1 MTLIKKMKIISTI
14 VKFIIPISI
23 SYLVYQIISFKNL
36 EFNIPTELRGW
47 LLVSI
52 VTPLV
57 NSILSTKNLTYWF
70 QKCFIYNHTWNT
82 QINGNDFME
91 WFSIYIIN
99 HKFYSYDSLTKIINN
114 QNSVW
119 WDDNKTFSLRP
130 QIKEIPS
137 GWIIFKYKTKYL
149 FAYFPYPAAL
159 DTIHH
164 KSELIRSLTV
174 YSFTNIDWKFFN
186 EDVCNYYYDNAD
198 TTKLA
203 VYRNIDVYVDDST
216 KVYSPLRSNASIKSC
231 FGNKTKEEAW
241 NGVLDFFK
249 IENKTYFKKINQS
262 YKTAFLIHGPSGTG
276 KTELLFQ
283 IASYTW
289 SLYQKPVYIINPKG
303 CSDND
308 LFELFNK
315 IQSGYVLIDEWDL
328 FLEKEDTGK
337 KNGQYPSLNAWL
349 NLLDNV
355 SGEIIFWFTTN
366 NYEKLAQYNDG
377 ALVRPG
383 RIDHIYKFDKMTPH
397 EVRNAWKYFNPD
409 DTVIDKYDDSQLN
422 DLTIAKIINNLKKKL
437 PISDLLTPPS

>member
-1 MTLIKKMKIISTI
+1 MKIISTFI
-14 VKFIIPISI
+14 KFILPVII
-23 SYLVYQIISFKNL
+23 SYLTYQLISFGNINI
-36 EFNIPTELRGW
+36 EIPTELRGW

-52 VTPLV
+52 ITPLIT
-57 NSILSTKNLTYWF
+57 SILSTHNFTYLF

-91 WFSIYIIN
+91 WFSIYVIN
-99 HKFYSYDSLTKIINN
+99 NKFYSYDSLTKIINN

-119 WDDNKTFSLRP
+119 WDDKNTFSSRP
-130 QIKEIPS
+130 QIHEIPA
-137 GWIIFKYKTKYL
+137 GWIIFKYNSNYL
-149 FAYFPYPAAL
+149 FAYFPYPVSKE
-159 DTIHH
+159 TMHNRF
-164 KSELIRSLTV
+164 ELVRSLTI
-174 YSFTNIDWKFFN
+174 YSFTKINWKEFN
-186 EDVCNYYYDNAD
+186 EHICNYYYDNTD
-198 TTKLA
+198 TSKLT
-203 VYRNIDVYVDDST
+203 VYRNVDVYVDDST
-216 KVYSPLRSNASIKSC
+216 KIYSPLRTNASINSC

-241 NGVLDFFK
+241 NAVLNFFK
-249 IENKTYFKKINQS
+249 IENKNYFKRINQA

-289 SLYQKPVYIINPKG
+289 SQYQKPVYIINPKG

-328 FLEKEDTGK
+328 FLDKEDTGK
-337 KNGQYPSLNAWL
+337 KDTRYPSLNAWL

-366 NYEKLAQYNDG
+366 NYEKLAEYNDG

-383 RIDHIYKFDKMTPH
+383 RIDHIYKFDKMTPD
-397 EVRNAWKYFNPD
+397 EVRNAWSYFNPND
-409 DTVIDKYDDSQLN
+409 KEIDNYTDSQLN
-422 DLTIAKIINNLKKKL
+422 DITIAKIINNLKKRLTIKDL
-437 PISDLLTPPS
+437 INNTSSISS

>member
-1 MTLIKKMKIISTI
+1 MKIISTI
-14 VKFIIPISI
+14 TKFIIPISI
-23 SYLVYQIISFKNL
+23 SYLAYQIISFKNF

-52 VTPLV
+52 ITPLV

-174 YSFTNIDWKFFN
+174 YSFTNIDWKCFN
-186 EDVCNYYYDNAD
+186 EYVCNYYYDNAD

-216 KVYSPLRSNASIKSC
+216 KVYSPLRINASIKSC